1 MLSADCD
8 SFTSLFMMVYI
19 PFSCLIALTRTS
31 RTMLNRGRESRY
43 PCLVLG
49 LRGKSSSLS
58 SLSVMLDVDFS
69 LMCFIRLRDFYLFF
83 VFQLYL
89 L

>member
-1 MLSADCD
+1 MAGWP
-8 SFTSLFMMVYI
+8 Y
-19 PFSCLIALTRTS
+19 R
-31 RTMLNRGRESRY
+31 LNGHESEQTLGEV

-58 SLSVMLDVDFS
+58 TLSVMLDVDFS